1 MAPDDR
7 SAISDQRDCQDIADP
22 IDSAEATDR
31 TDPTEPMLPI
41 EATDPTLPI
50 DSTDPREPIENSE
63 SLDHRDRREDPVE
76 VITPSSTKSDCMGA
90 RALGIRMPL
99 DGEGKDRSD
108 PTGMVRDRMGA

>member
-1 MAPDDR
+1 MVPDDR

-50 DSTDPREPIENSE
+50 DSTDPREPIESSE
-63 SLDHRDRREDPVE
+63 SVDHRDKREEPAE
-76 VITPSSTKSDCMGA
+76 VIAPSSTKAIPYLLVWG
-90 RALGIRMPL
+90 
-99 DGEGKDRSD
+99 
-108 PTGMVRDRMGA
+108 VRVLCSVFGSVVGLCFG